1 MIPTI
6 YSVDY
11 SRFIMQ
17 KPLFHDEFERC
28 VAIFSP
34 NKQGA
39 EYSFHASLDK
49 G

>member
-1 MIPTI
+1 MIIPVL
-6 YSVDY
+6 SCKN
-11 SRFIMQ
+11 RF
-17 KPLFHDEFERC
+17 PHDEFERC